1 MKRQT
6 FFTQGEEGCYADYE
20 IIRDCMIIK
29 LKGDLDH
36 HCAQFVKERSDQ
48 LIDKRHIRH
57 IIFDFERTTFM
68 DSSGIG
74 VIMGRYKRVSVS
86 GGRIAVTHLN
96 TAVDRIFRLSGL
108 FKIAKLYSDNQSAM
122 EEFKR
127 LG

>member
-1 MKRQT
+1 MKRQI

-20 IIRDCMIIK
+20 VIDNCLVIK
-29 LKGDLDH
+29 LKRDLDH

-86 GGRIAVTHLN
+86 GGRIAITHLN

-108 FKIAKLYSDNQSAM
+108 FKIVKLYSDNQSAM
-122 EEFKR
+122 EDFKT
-127 LG
+127 LK